1 MTSQQTTGMATR
13 GMDRKTVILPGI
25 KSTLD
30 IHHPVVVN
38 GTGNNTFQMTC
49 HSEAESEAVILMT
62 LAGLGMSA
70 NMMLM
75 ILIMLRGKL
84 RRQDKTTF

>member
-1 MTSQQTTGMATR
+1 MATR

-84 RRQDKTTF
+84 RR